1 MVSSTTKLFKGTYAW
16 HVTSNLVHMILGLD
30 GKVPRSSSS
39 NRSFE
44 VSEVDFFIC
53 HSWSCPATLKALAVC
68 HQLNLNLAIATSIF
82 ACLFLIFTI
91 VLCGGPHVST
101 YSRWLT
107 LCPIGVFMTTYLFGH
122 FINKKTFWFDRISVD
137 QGNLLL
143 KSQTLSEIPTFIAR
157 SSTLMVLWDDTL
169 FDRLWCNFEL
179 AVRAKVAPNN
189 SIQIVPSWMP
199 VWTLTWFCVN
209 TRMCSVADFPPFP
222 HPGETESRLST
233 VISYVETWTGPVY
246 LYFLAA
252 LIISSAGLEKTKR
265 HKSMLDRMASFEFRN
280 AKCALETDRIVI
292 EEQIFRLFDEA
303 LEPAVSIDLDDLGTA
318 IPAPG
323 PLETQMPLIS
333 PDTLHDIRH
342 ITSYPTKDEVIEQF
356 NSYVRGP
363 LRNIA
368 LSSTGPPG
376 HLSFELCCAAQLPWQ
391 AAMLCRILT
400 CEMQSNCEAY
410 VSEIGYSSVAQ
421 YMAMNA
427 VTALFLSNYSSV
439 IFVPLMLRGN
449 EVIAEVI
456 DGPMLKRL
464 IGAFLGTIILCTLD
478 YFAQAQSGMFCVV
491 CTKYSPLWL
500 AGFLVGLT
508 MQIAALWAMF
518 FRAPTSSSLRCL
530 APSKVL
536 TWSYA
541 QWKVGQ
547 TLGMGFVGSFW
558 QLWSM
563 KFGHWLCFW
572 CLSTAIFDFNCNWI
586 LDIGNRILILGNV
599 MKYEVFNRIA
609 Y

>member
-16 HVTSNLVHMILGLD
+16 HVTSNLLHLLLGFD
-30 GKVPRSSSS
+30 GKVPSSSSS
-39 NRSFE
+39 NTSFE

-53 HSWSCPATLKALAVC
+53 HSWSCPASLKALAIC
-68 HQLNLNLAIATSIF
+68 HHLNLNLAIATSIF
-82 ACLFLIFTI
+82 AFLLAICTM
-91 VLCGGPHVST
+91 VLCGGPHVSP
-101 YSRWLT
+101 YSGWLK
-107 LCPIGVFMTTYLFGH
+107 LFPIGVFVTTYLFGH

-143 KSQTLSEIPTFIAR
+143 KSQTISEIPTFVAR

-169 FDRLWCNFEL
+169 FARLWCNFEL
-179 AVRAKVAPNN
+179 AVRAKVAQNN

-199 VWTLTWFCVN
+199 VWTLVWFSVN
-209 TRMCSVADFPPFP
+209 GCMCFAFAVPPLA
-222 HPGETESRLST
+222 HPGETESRLLT
-233 VISYVETWTGPVY
+233 VVSYVETWTIPVY
-246 LYFLAA
+246 MYFLMA
-252 LIISSAGLEKTKR
+252 LVVSSAGFDKLKR
-265 HKSMLDRMASFEFRN
+265 HKSMLDRIASFDIRN

-292 EEQIFRLFDEA
+292 EEQVFRLFDEA

-318 IPAPG
+318 IPGPG

-333 PDTLHDIRH
+333 PDTLRDIRH
-342 ITSYPTKDEVIEQF
+342 ITSYPTKDEVMEQF

-376 HLSFELCCAAQLPWQ
+376 HLSFKLCCAAILPWQ
-391 AAMLCRILT
+391 SVMLCQILT
-400 CEMQSNCEAY
+400 CEMQTNCEAY

-421 YMAMNA
+421 YTAMNA
-427 VTALFLSNYSSV
+427 VTALFLSNFAAV

-449 EVIAEVI
+449 EVIGEVI

-478 YFAQAQSGMFCVV
+478 YFAQAQSGMFIVI

-500 AGFLVGLT
+500 AGFLVGLI
-508 MQIAALWAMF
+508 MQIAALWAVF

-530 APSKVL
+530 APER
-536 TWSYA
+536 
-541 QWKVGQ
+541 
-547 TLGMGFVGSFW
+547 
-558 QLWSM
+558 
-563 KFGHWLCFW
+563 LC
-572 CLSTAIFDFNCNWI
+572 
-586 LDIGNRILILGNV
+586 
-599 MKYEVFNRIA
+599 
-609 Y
+609 